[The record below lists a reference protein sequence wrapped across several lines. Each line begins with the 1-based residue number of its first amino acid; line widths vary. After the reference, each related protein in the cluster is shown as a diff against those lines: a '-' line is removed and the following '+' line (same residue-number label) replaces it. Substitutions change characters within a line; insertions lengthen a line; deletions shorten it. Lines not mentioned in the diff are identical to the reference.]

1 MCHGRRMG
9 CVVVGGSLPLVC
21 CFVLVRKIGGR
32 LVDGDGGERFVMWPL
47 FIVAVTIGAQQVG
60 PKKFYF

>member
-21 CFVLVRKIGGR
+21 CFVLVEEDWWRRGLWPASFYCRSDKAVILARAAGR
-32 LVDGDGGERFVMWPL
+32 
-47 FIVAVTIGAQQVG
+47 
-60 PKKFYF
+60 